1 MKAGQGLQ
9 LSAITLFVIAVFMLN
24 GCSKSGQVDPAQ
36 QQISNQ
42 HQSGLN
48 TTADGRHVY
57 GLSFMTPDM
66 YADIPK
72 YSAAAFD
79 SHVSNFGPVR
89 AAIPPV
95 LTLATPAVRDQG
107 TLGSCTSFCGAE
119 AYEIMYNYAKG
130 AFPPVLSPACL
141 YYEER
146 VDILGEKIT
155 ADNGAYMVDI
165 DEALEKYGI
174 CTEAL
179 YPYPSSDK
187 STAYKTPP
195 STAAIANALNYK
207 IDAYTLINTGDTA
220 AVKNCLRHNIPVMM
234 GLNIY
239 DNKRTYQY
247 FENLNTTS
255 YTYDPLTSSGAII
268 SGLTLLGG
276 HATPIIGYD
285 DTKKA
290 FKVQNS
296 WGTEWGLNG
305 FYYMPYSV
313 FSSTKIVPQGSVYYA
328 AI

>member
-1 MKAGQGLQ
+1 MKENLK
-9 LSAITLFVIAVFMLN
+9 LSSILSSIMIMMIILN
-24 GCSKSGQVDPAQ
+24 GCSKSEKVTPPAQ
-36 QQISNQ
+36 QPAPNLTADGK
-42 HQSGLN
+42 HAYGLN
-48 TTADGRHVY
+48 T
-57 GLSFMTPDM
+57 MTPDM
-66 YADIPK
+66 YASIPV
-72 YSAAAFD
+72 YSAEAFHAQFND
-79 SHVSNFGPVR
+79 LTVTP
-89 AAIPPV
+89 APPV
-95 LTLATPAVRDQG
+95 LTLATPAIRDQG

-119 AYEIMYNYAKG
+119 AYEIMYRYKNG
-130 AFPPVLSPACL
+130 AFPAVLSPAFL

-146 VDILGEKIT
+146 VNILHEKIT
-155 ADNGAYMVDI
+155 ADDGAYMVDI
-165 DEALEKYGI
+165 DLALQKYGI

-179 YPYPSSDK
+179 YVYPSSDV

-195 STAAIANALNYK
+195 TSAAISNALNYK
-207 IDAYTLINTGDTA
+207 ISAYTLINTGDTA

-234 GLNIY
+234 GLNVY

-247 FENLNTTS
+247 FEGLNTTS
-255 YTYDPLTSSGAII
+255 YTYNPLTSTGAII

-296 WGTEWGLNG
+296 WGTSWGLSG

-313 FSSTKIVPQGSVYYA
+313 FSSTKIVPQGGVYYA